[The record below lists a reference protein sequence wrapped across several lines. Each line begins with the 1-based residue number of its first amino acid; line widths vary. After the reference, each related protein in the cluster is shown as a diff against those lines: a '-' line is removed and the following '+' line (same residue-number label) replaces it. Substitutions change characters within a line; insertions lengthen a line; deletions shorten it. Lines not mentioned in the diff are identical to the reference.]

1 MKNAPEWA
9 FGAKLFLKIT
19 VLLLSTQLIEH
30 DTDVPIGDAFFFGIV
45 VLLAMAWGI
54 ESLLKWLLVRTP
66 RDRIALDIAACGN
79 ILGSVAVVYCF
90 DLIPS
95 SIVSLIFI
103 AAFSL
108 PYLVCAVYL
117 VTTRNHPP

>member
-1 MKNAPEWA
+1 MKNATEWA

-19 VLLLSTQLIEH
+19 VLLLSMGFI
-30 DTDVPIGDAFFFGIV
+30 DNKSDMPIGTMVFYGIV
-45 VLLAMAWGI
+45 VLLAIAWGI

-79 ILGSVAVVYCF
+79 VLGCVAVVYCF

-117 VTTRNHPP
+117 LPTENHSP